1 MVTESR
7 RKLRWATIIF
17 WILLLY
23 IIAALVWWYLVLE
36 DQNHQIY
43 KLKLDQLESL
53 RSDPVR
59 YNEERFLIEDDKRRN
74 TIKHIGEGSTFLLFI
89 ILGAVFIF
97 YSVRRHFRLHQQQ
110 QNFVMAITHELK
122 TPIAVVRLNLETMQ
136 KHQLDEAKRSKLMKT
151 TLLETLRLDMLI
163 NNILLSSQLEGHSY
177 HVSKEELDL
186 SDLAGHV
193 INQFLSRYPDRKVSS
208 HIHPGIELKGDA
220 LLLKL
225 LLSNLL
231 ENANK
236 YSPKE
241 KPIYFEL
248 TQKGKEILLKVA
260 DEGSGIAEDEKKNIF
275 EKFYRIGNEQTRN
288 TKGTG
293 LGLYLSKIIANDHQA
308 FITVTN
314 NKPQGSIFTVHFDA
328 K

>member
-1 MVTESR
+1 MVNESK

-23 IIAALVWWYLVLE
+23 IIAALVWWFLVLE
-36 DQNHQIY
+36 SQNQEIY
-43 KLKLDQLESL
+43 ELKIDQLESL
-53 RSDPVR
+53 RSDPAR
-59 YNEERFLIEDDKRRN
+59 YNKERFIIEDLKQRN
-74 TIKHIGEGSTFLLFI
+74 TIKHIGEGTTFLLFI
-89 ILGAVFIF
+89 ILGGIFIF
-97 YSVRRHFRLHQQQ
+97 RSVRGHFRLHQQQ

-122 TPIAVVRLNLETMQ
+122 TPIAVARLNLETMQ
-136 KHQLDEAKRSKLMKT
+136 KHQLDEAKRNKLMRT
-151 TLLETLRLDMLI
+151 TLQETLRLDMLI

-177 HVSKEELDL
+177 NISKEELDF
-186 SDLAGHV
+186 SKLAEDM
-193 INQFLSRYPDRKVSS
+193 ITQFSNRYPERKVSY
-208 HIHPGIELKGDA
+208 IIQPGIELVGDA

-225 LLSNLL
+225 LISNLL

-241 KPIYFEL
+241 KPVNFEL
-248 TQKGKEILLKVA
+248 TRKGKEILLKVA
-260 DEGSGIAEDEKKNIF
+260 DEGIGIKEDERKNIF
-275 EKFYRIGNEQTRN
+275 QKFYRIGNEQTRN

-293 LGLYLSKIIANDHQA
+293 LGLYMSKIIANDHQG

-314 NKPQGSIFTVHFDA
+314 NKPQGSIFTVHFDV